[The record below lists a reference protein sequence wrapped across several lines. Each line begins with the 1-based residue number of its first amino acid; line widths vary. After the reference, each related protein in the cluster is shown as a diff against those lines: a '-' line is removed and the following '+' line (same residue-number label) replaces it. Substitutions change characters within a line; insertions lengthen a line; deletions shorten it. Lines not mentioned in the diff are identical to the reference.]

1 MKRLVLGSVAVIAIG
16 VSIAAQAADMAVR
29 APPPATPAA
38 PYNWS
43 GFYIGGNFGG
53 AWTSGNLT
61 IPDDNFYSGLTEFIG
76 GVVVAG
82 LGLSL
87 SFRHRLVEARERR
100 LLGASEADPAVALSV
115 GARAPA
121 RAGVDRAAS
130 LRRSETARQPIR
142 ANSQSWFSPPIMLTA
157 YDWLTSIGL
166 LFQLHDVLGRRTPGK
181 GRDLR
186 FDALFRPRIGFAGQ
200 SAAVRRPAKDVY
212 NHVGTAGC
220 NGRGPLRQGGS

>member
-16 VSIAAQAADMAVR
+16 VSIAAQAADMAVK

-43 GFYIGGNFGG
+43 GFYVGGNFGG

-61 IPDDNFYSGLTEFIG
+61 IPGDNFYSGLTEFIG

-82 LGLSL
+82 LGLSDRAGTNDL
-87 SFRHRLVEARERR
+87 SFRHRLV
-100 LLGASEADPAVALSV
+100 G
-115 GARAPA
+115 
-121 RAGVDRAAS
+121 
-130 LRRSETARQPIR
+130 
-142 ANSQSWFSPPIMLTA
+142 
-157 YDWLTSIGL
+157 
-166 LFQLHDVLGRRTPGK
+166 
-181 GRDLR
+181 
-186 FDALFRPRIGFAGQ
+186 PRIGFAGQ